1 MMELFNAVKR
11 EWTALNVLLKV
22 KGWLDPVSKE
32 PEVLAPDDLES
43 CIDRYPDRVAFRFE
57 DRVMTYGELDRLAN
71 RFAYWALSK
80 GLHRGDTVA
89 LFMENRP
96 EYVAVWY
103 GLSKVGVVS
112 ALVNTN
118 LTGKSLAH
126 SIRIV
131 NARFLITGEDQ
142 DDAVRSL
149 PKKMQKEIP
158 VWSLDGKVGR
168 SLREALPSHAATRP
182 ARSCRALMTSS
193 DICLYIYTSGTTGLP
208 KAARMSHARVR
219 TMMRTFIAPCKATAK
234 DRIYVTLPLY
244 HTTGGLC
251 AIGMAFETGAEI
263 ILRRKFSVSAFWD
276 DCAEHSVTIFVYIGE
291 LCRYLMNQPESEND
305 KDNKVRVALGNG
317 MGSDIWVPFQKR
329 FGLRKIVEFYG
340 STEGNVKYMNYDG
353 TPGACGRV
361 PAIARKLYSHVA
373 FVKFDVDTQAP
384 MRDENGH
391 CIRAGVNEV
400 GEAIG
405 RIGSDDMTRF
415 EGYQDEDASEKKI
428 LHDVFE
434 EGDQWFRTGDL
445 LRMDK
450 HGYVYFVDRVGDT
463 FRWKGENVSTG
474 EVAEALA
481 RIPGVETANVYGV
494 SVPGADGKAGMAS
507 VTTNGYLDYKHLLDR
522 LAAHLPKHAIPV
534 FIREQEEAATTGT
547 FKYRKVDLAK
557 EGFDPETV
565 HDPVWYV
572 DPETGEYVR
581 LTPNQFKKIASGGE
595 RF

>member
-1 MMELFNAVKR
+1 MELLNAVKR
-11 EWTALNVLLKV
+11 EWTALNVLLRV
-22 KGWLDPVSKE
+22 KGWLDPVTND
-32 PEVLAPDDLES
+32 PGVLVPDDMEA

-57 DRVMTYGELDRLAN
+57 DRTMTFGELDRLAN
-71 RFAYWALSK
+71 RIAYWALSK

-103 GLSKVGVVS
+103 GLSKVGVVT

-118 LTGKSLAH
+118 LTGRSLAH
-126 SIRIV
+126 SLNIV

-142 DDAVRSL
+142 DRAVKTL
-149 PKKMQKEIP
+149 PKKMLKELP
-158 VWSLDGKVGR
+158 VWSFGGKSGR
-168 SLREALPSHAATRP
+168 SLTEALASYAATRP
-182 ARSCRALMTSS
+182 ALSCRSRMTSEEN
-193 DICLYIYTSGTTGLP
+193 CLFIYTSGTTGLP
-208 KAARMSHARVR
+208 KAARTSHARVR

-244 HTTGGLC
+244 HSTGGLC
-251 AIGMAFETGAEI
+251 GIGMAIETGAEV

-276 DCAEHSVTIFVYIGE
+276 DCARHSVTIFVYIGE
-291 LCRYLMNQPESEND
+291 LCRYLMNQPESDTD

-361 PAIARKLYSHVA
+361 PAIARKLYRHVA
-373 FVKFDVDTQAP
+373 FVKFDVETQAP
-384 MRDENGH
+384 MRDENGY

-405 RIGSDDMTRF
+405 RIGGDATTRF
-415 EGYQDEDASEKKI
+415 EGYQDEDASQKKI

-450 HGYVYFVDRVGDT
+450 RGYVYFVDRVGDT
-463 FRWKGENVSTG
+463 FRWKGENISTS
-474 EVAEALA
+474 EVAEALSQV
-481 RIPGVETANVYGV
+481 PGVETANVYGV
-494 SVPGADGKAGMAS
+494 PVPGTEGKAGMAS
-507 VTTNGYLDYKHLLDR
+507 VTTNGYLDYKDMLDR
-522 LAAHLPKHAIPV
+522 LAAHLPRHAIPV
-534 FIREQEEAATTGT
+534 FIREQQEATTTAT

-557 EGFDPETV
+557 QGFDPETV
-565 HDPVWYV
+565 QDPVWYV
-572 DPETGEYVR
+572 DPETGRYTR
-581 LTPNQFKKIASGGE
+581 LTPDEFKKIASGGG